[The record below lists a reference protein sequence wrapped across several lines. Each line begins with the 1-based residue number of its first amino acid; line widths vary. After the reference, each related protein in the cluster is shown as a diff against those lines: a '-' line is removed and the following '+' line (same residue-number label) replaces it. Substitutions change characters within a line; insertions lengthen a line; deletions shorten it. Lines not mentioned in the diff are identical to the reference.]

1 MGVSKGFQELL
12 QPSAESLGQFI
23 RIAETTMIL
32 RFEKKTE
39 KLKRKTKFKTA
50 LFSGLAKTTMTRICR
65 VNFIRV
71 GNFFRAFFPTFSD
84 LFFFIFWVKKL

>member
-32 RFEKKTE
+32 RFEKKKPKNWKE
-39 KLKRKTKFKTA
+39 KQNSKLLCSAGLQKRQW
-50 LFSGLAKTTMTRICR
+50 R
-65 VNFIRV
+65 VF
-71 GNFFRAFFPTFSD
+71 AA
-84 LFFFIFWVKKL
+84 